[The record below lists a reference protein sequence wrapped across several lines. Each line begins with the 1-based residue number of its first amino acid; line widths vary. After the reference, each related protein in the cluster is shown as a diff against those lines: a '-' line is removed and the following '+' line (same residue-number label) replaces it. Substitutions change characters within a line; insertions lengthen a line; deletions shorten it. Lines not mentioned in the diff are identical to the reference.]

1 MRNFLHKYWCI
12 ILFGVCLVWAVLT
25 LFRSPNP
32 HTQIVHTTDTVY
44 RIKVDTLE
52 LVSPIFIE
60 KKVVDTFFVYV
71 NDSTNIPLPIEQ
83 KRYAESNKYELYISG
98 VNPNLD
104 TIRVFNKTEYRT
116 VTNTVTQTVYKNTWR
131 GYIGGQISTFD
142 SQMIPTINLTF
153 TSPKSLAFGG
163 GIGIYDNKPVY
174 QFNVSYKI
182 FGK

>member
-1 MRNFLHKYWCI
+1 MCNFLRKYWCL
-12 ILFGVCLVWAVLT
+12 ILFGVCLVWAVIT
-25 LFRSPNP
+25 LFRNPNP
-32 HTQIVHTTDTVY
+32 HTQIFHTTDTVY
-44 RIKVDTLE
+44 ITKIDTLE
-52 LVSPIFIE
+52 IVSPIFIK

-83 KRYAESNKYELYISG
+83 KKYSAPDKYELYISG

-104 TIRVFNKTEYRT
+104 TIRVFNKKEYQT
-116 VTNTVTQTVYKNTWR
+116 VTNTVTQTVYKNEWR

-142 SQMIPTINLTF
+142 RQVIPTINLMAM
-153 TSPKSLAFGG
+153 SPKTLVFGVG
-163 GIGIYDNKPVY
+163 VGIYDNKPVY